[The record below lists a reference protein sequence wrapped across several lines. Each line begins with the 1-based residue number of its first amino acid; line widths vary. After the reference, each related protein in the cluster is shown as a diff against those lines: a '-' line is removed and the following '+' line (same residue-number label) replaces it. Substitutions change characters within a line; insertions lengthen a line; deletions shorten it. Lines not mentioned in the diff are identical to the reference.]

1 MPYIEGDGGQKGRK
15 SWRPVKATPR
25 DTNRHSTSLG
35 QLSVYT
41 NLIAGL
47 IPVQNRLPFACPT
60 ALNTNANNATTFVGL
75 DVHVRSIKDCAFAPA
90 TGETERKSLGCDH
103 QQARIVDEVPAPAC
117 ETRLR
122 VRRDRLPP
130 VPQAARHGRRLQPSA
145 RCRRCTG
152 PPPTAGEG
160 RSAATRISLPCSWR
174 SEWSP
179 GVIDDAVGGLAPGLV
194 CVLGG

>member
-25 DTNRHSTSLG
+25 DTNRHGTSLG

-103 QQARIVDEVPAPAC
+103 QQARIVDEVPASAC

-130 VPQAARHGRRLQPSA
+130 VPQAARHGVGCAIGAVSKMHRPAADRGRRTE
-145 RCRRCTG
+145 RRDAHFLAVQLALGVVTG
-152 PPPTAGEG
+152 
-160 RSAATRISLPCSWR
+160 RDR
-174 SEWSP
+174 
-179 GVIDDAVGGLAPGLV
+179 
-194 CVLGG
+194 

>member
-25 DTNRHSTSLG
+25 DTNRHSTALG

-103 QQARIVDEVPAPAC
+103 QQARIVDEAPAPAC
-117 ETRLR
+117 KTRLR

-130 VPQAARHGRRLQPSA
+130 APQAAPWASTAPSA
-145 RCRRCTG
+145 RCRRSQARRRPRAKDGAPRRAFPCRA
-152 PPPTAGEG
+152 AGA
-160 RSAATRISLPCSWR
+160 RSGHQA
-174 SEWSP
+174 
-179 GVIDDAVGGLAPGLV
+179 
-194 CVLGG
+194 

>member
-25 DTNRHSTSLG
+25 DTNHHSTALG

-75 DVHVRSIKDCAFAPA
+75 DMHVHSIKDCAFAPA
-90 TGETERKSLGCDH
+90 TDETERKSLGCDH

-130 VPQAARHGRRLQPSA
+130 VPQAARHGRRLRHRRGVEDAQA
-145 RCRRCTG
+145 RHRPRAKNGATLRAFPCRA
-152 PPPTAGEG
+152 AGA
-160 RSAATRISLPCSWR
+160 RSDHRT
-174 SEWSP
+174 
-179 GVIDDAVGGLAPGLV
+179 
-194 CVLGG
+194 